1 MIFFPAIDICE
12 GSCVRLEKGD
22 FNKKTIF
29 NKNPLDQAKFFE
41 DLGCDWLHVV
51 DLDGARE
58 GASNNYPFIDEIVS
72 NTNLK
77 IQFGGG
83 VRSFD
88 KIHKLVDCG
97 IERIVLGTKALK
109 NIDFLEEASGLFKN
123 KIAVGIDARNGNVS
137 IEGWTK
143 DSNILAKDFALLA
156 ESKGACAI
164 IFTDIDKDGI
174 MSGPNISSTQE
185 IAKKVSIPVV
195 ASGGVSTI
203 EDVIEIKKYEKDGIS
218 GMICGR
224 AIYDKKINIT
234 DALKVVRS

>member
-41 DLGCDWLHVV
+41 GLGCDWLHVV

-58 GASNNYPFIDEIVS
+58 GVSKNYPFIDEIAS

-109 NIDFLEEASGLFKN
+109 NIDFL
-123 KIAVGIDARNGNVS
+123 
-137 IEGWTK
+137 
-143 DSNILAKDFALLA
+143 
-156 ESKGACAI
+156 
-164 IFTDIDKDGI
+164 
-174 MSGPNISSTQE
+174 
-185 IAKKVSIPVV
+185 
-195 ASGGVSTI
+195 
-203 EDVIEIKKYEKDGIS
+203 
-218 GMICGR
+218 
-224 AIYDKKINIT
+224 
-234 DALKVVRS
+234 